1 MAAKFD
7 AAVWL
12 KKNYFWVVMAVM
24 VCGVLAVWWISTSRL
39 RREKEQR
46 VQTIESKEKLINE
59 VARQTPHPNQFTM
72 TRMEE
77 VNLRL
82 ADDVYDAWQQQYE
95 KQRALLTWPALL
107 GPDVIATLQKLQ
119 PIEAKVRFD
128 PNNQKEELDA
138 TARQRYRDFID
149 VELPKLADII
159 GARWGAPATVAPTAA
174 TPPKPV
180 TVYWDPSDQTRLQ
193 RTRFYWGNRWPT
205 TLEVLYAQEDYWVL
219 RSIMEIIKAT
229 NGDVE
234 YRYQAAVKTIEFIDL
249 GRDVVGVSGSF
260 AGTLGTGGMLG
271 SGGGEADAAGGFVG
285 GFPASSMGGMSG
297 LMAGAGGGAT
307 SIGSGEI
314 ASGGSRG
321 PVAAGPL
328 TDPGDN
334 RYVDLKFQPLTAQRI
349 RAAFESRN
357 PDDAFLMVAKR
368 MPVRMRVKV
377 DQRKL
382 PKLLAECGNAR
393 MQLEVK
399 QVRINRPPMRGS
411 RQSGGATGAFFGG
424 MGSTP
429 PPPGEPTGMG
439 AGAGAAAG
447 ISLPP
452 GGGAAFGGA
461 ENYTGAE
468 GDAAGAVGFG
478 TPGSPGGFF
487 GSTPPTGTVGPGGT
501 VPRTAVMSDESP
513 FDVDVEIYGI
523 VYIYNPVDREKLG
536 IKLEETQESPPDATT
551 PAEPPA
557 GTTPTQA
564 G

>member
-12 KKNYFWVVMAVM
+12 KKNHFWVVMAIM
-24 VCGVLAVWWISTSRL
+24 LCGVLAVWWFSTSRL

-46 VQTIESKEKLINE
+46 VQTIESKEKLISE
-59 VARQTPHPNQFTM
+59 VARQTLHPNQFTM

-107 GPDVIATLQKLQ
+107 GADVIATLQKLQ

-159 GARWGAPATVAPTAA
+159 GARWGAAATVAPTAA
-174 TPPKPV
+174 TSPKPV

-234 YRYQAAVKTIEFIDL
+234 YRYQAAVKTIAFIDL

-411 RQSGGATGAFFGG
+411 RQSGGATGSFLGG
-424 MGSTP
+424 TGSTP
-429 PPPGEPTGMG
+429 PPPGEPTSMG

-447 ISLPP
+447 VSLPP
-452 GGGAAFGGA
+452 GGTAAFGGA
-461 ENYTGAE
+461 EGE
-468 GDAAGAVGFG
+468 SDAAGAVGFG
-478 TPGSPGGFF
+478 AAGSVGFF
-487 GSTPPTGTVGPGGT
+487 GSTPPAGTIGPGSTAG
-501 VPRTAVMSDESP
+501 RTAAISDESP

-536 IKLEETQESPPDATT
+536 IKLEETQESPPDSTT